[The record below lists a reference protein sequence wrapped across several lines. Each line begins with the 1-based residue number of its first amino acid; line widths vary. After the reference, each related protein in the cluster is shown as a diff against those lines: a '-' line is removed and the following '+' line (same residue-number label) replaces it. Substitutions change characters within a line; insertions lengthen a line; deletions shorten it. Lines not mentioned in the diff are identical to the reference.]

1 MDILIATPTYDGR
14 VSTGYARGLAETLG
28 SISTHKFVP
37 AFTRGSLVDR
47 ARDDL
52 ANNALRTGLDLLFI
66 DADISF
72 GASAVRR
79 ILEVAES
86 HSDVGVIS
94 VPYPRRGTNGR
105 IIFSVATIDGPRG
118 EPGDDGV
125 CAVNAVPAGFTLIR
139 HSVLKRLSDALGPSG
154 APLLARY
161 RDSAG
166 FTALRFFPSII
177 GGDRLYGEDYS
188 FCLLCKQVGTRI
200 VAITG
205 EHLVHEGEFSYSGA
219 WEREAPSIW

>member
-14 VSTGYARGLAETLG
+14 VSTGYAQGLAETLRT
-28 SISTHKFVP
+28 ISTHKFVP

-47 ARDDL
+47 ARDNL
-52 ANNALRTGLDLLFI
+52 ANTALRTGLDLLFI

-72 GASAVRR
+72 DAAVVRR
-79 ILEVAES
+79 LLEVVEAR
-86 HSDVGVIS
+86 SDAGIVS

-105 IIFSVATIDGPRG
+105 IIFSVATIEGPRG
-118 EPGDDGV
+118 EPDDAGV
-125 CAVNAVPAGFTLIR
+125 CSVNAVPTGFTFIR
-139 HSVLKRLSDALGPSG
+139 HSVLKGLSDALGPSG
-154 APLLARY
+154 TPLIARY
-161 RDSAG
+161 RDSAD

-188 FCLLCKQVGTRI
+188 FCLLCKQIGIKI

-205 EHLVHEGEFSYSGA
+205 ERLVHEGEFPYTGA
-219 WEREAPSIW
+219 WERNAPSTW